1 VGVSPH
7 QAAPRFGDRDS
18 PFERSKAITSRSK
31 PAQLTAED
39 LVDLVVD
46 SLDGDKAEDITIVD
60 LRGKSSMA
68 DHMVI
73 ATGRS
78 SRQVGSMA
86 DHVMRTLKDAG
97 LGVGAEGMA
106 LGDWVLIDGG
116 DIIVHLFKPE
126 VRAFYNLEKM
136 WGGGT
141 VVQSTALPVGAG
153 DQHAQAAGSMA

>member
-1 VGVSPH
+1 
-7 QAAPRFGDRDS
+7 
-18 PFERSKAITSRSK
+18 
-31 PAQLTAED
+31 
-39 LVDLVVD
+39 
-46 SLDGDKAEDITIVD
+46 
-60 LRGKSSMA
+60 
-68 DHMVI
+68 MVI